1 MVFALGTNGAA
12 TDEQI
17 DELVAA
23 AGPGRQVFF
32 VNTRSPQSWV
42 GQTNG
47 AMFDAVDRHD
57 NVHVIDWY
65 TASAGHDEYFDGDGT
80 HLTEEGAR
88 AYIGLVHDAVAPLL
102 PVHAESDEAVVVKS
116 PLELAADNAQKASS
130 DTVRAL
136 AANAASNLKPRE

>member
-1 MVFALGTNGAA
+1 MG
-12 TDEQI
+12 
-17 DELVAA
+17 
-23 AGPGRQVFF
+23 
-32 VNTRSPQSWV
+32 S
-42 GQTNG
+42 QTNG

-65 TASAGHDEYFDGDGT
+65 TASAGHDEYFDGD
-80 HLTEEGAR
+80 APISPRRR
-88 AYIGLVHDAVAPLL
+88 ASYIGLVHDAVAPLL